1 MTQRTGSQRSLPAG
15 EGLVQVEVRLSAST
29 VAAIDQWRRDR
40 PDRPSRAQVIRQIV
54 DAAVQGEASDS
65 LPSAERFSQV
75 LR

>member
-1 MTQRTGSQRSLPAG
+1 M
-15 EGLVQVEVRLSAST
+15 
-29 VAAIDQWRRDR
+29 AAIDQWRRDR